1 MLRWAI
7 TFLIL
12 ALVTRVLGLGA
23 IASAAAGIAQILF
36 LMFLLMFTASLVV
49 KFARRKKVEETLI
62 MESYG
67 RR

>member
-7 TFLIL
+7 TFLIS
-12 ALVTRVLGLGA
+12 ALVAKMLGLGA

-36 LMFLLMFTASLVV
+36 LIFLLMFMASRIV
-49 KFARRKKVEETLI
+49 KFMRRKKVEEILI
-62 MESYG
+62 MEPYG